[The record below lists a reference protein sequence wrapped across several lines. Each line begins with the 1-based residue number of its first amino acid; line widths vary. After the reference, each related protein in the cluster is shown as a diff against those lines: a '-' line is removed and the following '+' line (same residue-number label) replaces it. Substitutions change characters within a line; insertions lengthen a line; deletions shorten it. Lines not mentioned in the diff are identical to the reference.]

1 MKKLLLAI
9 AILATSLSYGQTFN
23 DVYIGGSLEK
33 VVSNFRSKGYLVSKY
48 LDVGVLMKGKLGYED
63 VELYILVTP
72 KSKQV
77 FKAVAYLT
85 KKDSWTSLKS
95 QYNRYKEALTNKYGE
110 PDSNLE
116 SFDSPYYEG
125 DGYEIVAFANDK
137 ASYNSIWLNKGNANI
152 AVQISEDGQVKLIYE
167 NNTNM
172 ELKRKEVSEI
182 EMKNL

>member
-9 AILATSLSYGQTFN
+9 AILATSLSYAQTFN

-33 VVSNFRSKGYLVSKY
+33 VVSNFKSKGYYVSKY

-85 KKDSWTSLKS
+85 KNSSWSSLKA
-95 QYNRYKEALTNKYGE
+95 QYTRFKEALINKYGE

-116 SFDSPYYEG
+116 TFDSPYYEG
-125 DGYEIVAFANDK
+125 DGYELVAFANEK
-137 ASYNSIWLNKGNANI
+137 ANYNALWLEKGNANI
-152 AVQISEDGQVKLIYE
+152 AIQIWEDGQVKLVYE